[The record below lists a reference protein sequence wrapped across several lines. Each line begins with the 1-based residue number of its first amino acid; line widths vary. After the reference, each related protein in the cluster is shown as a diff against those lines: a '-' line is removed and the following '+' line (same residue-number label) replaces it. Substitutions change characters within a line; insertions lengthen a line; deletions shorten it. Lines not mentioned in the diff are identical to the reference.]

1 MPQVTFKIGRIFCLF
16 ALCCFGHAA
25 KASPKPGSPFMHSS
39 LVALSLLDFA
49 DPAMPVAERQAGP
62 FRRAS
67 GDVRAE

>member
-1 MPQVTFKIGRIFCLF
+1 
-16 ALCCFGHAA
+16 
-25 KASPKPGSPFMHSS
+25 MHSS